1 MMVHFTA
8 ALQTE
13 GIKIR
18 KSKMIWITPAIF
30 TMAPLMGGF
39 FMFVLKDPELART
52 TGLLG
57 DKAQILGE
65 ATWPAYFSLLAQI
78 IAVGG
83 IIVFGFVTSWVFG
96 REYADRT
103 IKDLLALPVHRSVI
117 VLAKFIAIFLTCLL
131 LSLYVILVGVL
142 IGMGVG
148 LPEWSSATA
157 VNGIYLLAATTL
169 LTISLCPPVA
179 FFACYGKGFLAPIG
193 FVIFMVV
200 CAQIIAAI
208 GYGAYFPWAVPA
220 LYSGMAGTAGGLVAI
235 SFMIVMLMA
244 IAGFAATV
252 AWWLRA
258 DQQ

>member
-1 MMVHFTA
+1 MGYFTA
-8 ALQTE
+8 ALQAE
-13 GIKIR
+13 SRKIR
-18 KSKMIWITPAIF
+18 KSKMIWVTLAVF
-30 TMAPLMGGF
+30 TVAPLMGGF
-39 FMFVLKDPELART
+39 FMYVLKDPELART

-83 IIVFGFVTSWVFG
+83 LIVFGFVTSWVFG

-103 IKDLLALPVHRSVI
+103 IKDLLALPVRRSFI
-117 VLAKFIAIFLTCLL
+117 VLAKFAAIFFTCLL
-131 LSLYVILVGVL
+131 LSLYVIVVGGL
-142 IGMGVG
+142 IGMLVS
-148 LPEWSSATA
+148 LPEWSAATA
-157 VNGIYLLAATTL
+157 REGVYLLSATTL
-169 LTISLCPPVA
+169 LTLALSPPAA

-220 LYSGMAGTAGGLVAI
+220 LFSGMAGTTGLEGM
-235 SFMIVMLMA
+235 SFFLVLLMA
-244 IAGFAATV
+244 FAGFVATV
-252 AWWLRA
+252 AWWLFA

>member
-1 MMVHFTA
+1 MGHFTA
-8 ALQTE
+8 ALQAE
-13 GIKIR
+13 GSKIR
-18 KSKMIWITPAIF
+18 KSKMIWVTLAIF
-30 TMAPLMGGF
+30 TVAPLMGGF

-83 IIVFGFVTSWVFG
+83 LIVFGFVTSWVFG

-103 IKDLLALPVHRSVI
+103 IKDLLALPVRRSII
-117 VLAKFIAIFLTCLL
+117 VLAKFIAIFITCLL
-131 LSLYVILVGVL
+131 LSLYVIVVGIL

-148 LPEWSSATA
+148 LPEWSAATA
-157 VNGIYLLAATTL
+157 SEGIYLLAVTTL
-169 LTISLCPPVA
+169 LTVALSPPVA

-220 LYSGMAGTAGGLVAI
+220 LYSGMAGTAGGLTAI
-235 SFMIVMLMA
+235 SFVIVVLIAM
-244 IAGFAATV
+244 AGFAATV
-252 AWWLRA
+252 AWWLAA